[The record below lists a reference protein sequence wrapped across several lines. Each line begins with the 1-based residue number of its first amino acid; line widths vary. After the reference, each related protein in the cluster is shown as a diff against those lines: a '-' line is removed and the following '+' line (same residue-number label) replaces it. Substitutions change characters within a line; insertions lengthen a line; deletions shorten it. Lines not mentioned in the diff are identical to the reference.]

1 MGDNPNLNPMA
12 EQLAQLFTTIFGD
25 LTTGID
31 PTTPRPDEVG
41 TLRDALNKAN
51 QTIADLRKER
61 IGLINSKEKL
71 RKERAA
77 LVRSNEVLET
87 KVKTLTA
94 NIDAVERTS
103 AARQAR
109 ITRLIGENSDLARQ
123 VRSLQQVANG
133 YGAPAVNKL
142 RKDYTACKNQ
152 RDSFRGTIAVQQST
166 IKEMEKRINELQR
179 NPHPVD
185 VIVVDTVSYTENDV
199 RRVVKTSLD
208 YTVRVKQLEESLAK
222 LNTVY
227 DDLKKRANVY
237 TLHGVELPPSRV
249 IDLVNKGLKAEK
261 AQPAASVTPVNGS
274 FDVVYIHQGKVSK
287 AARDV
292 IVVTDPSNVT
302 FRVPYGMEGTSLDVN
317 ANDLAFMSDDI
328 QRLQKAIASTN
339 DRLVD
344 ANERCHLKE
353 RNIKAQEREIDRLRG
368 REKELMEAL
377 TKAQSSLRVTTVERD
392 QARAKVTQQ
401 PFISKD
407 GDINIVN
414 GQVLQSG
421 ETYMTTSI
429 GLLPVNSVGMR
440 KLSDA
445 LDSYRARVN
454 KLRTGISEWIKE

>member
-1 MGDNPNLNPMA
+1 MGDNLNLNPMA
-12 EQLAQLFTTIFGD
+12 EQLAQLFTDIFCG
-25 LTTGID
+25 LTEGID
-31 PTTPRPDEVG
+31 TKTPRPDEEG

-51 QTIADLRKER
+51 QTIAELRKER
-61 IGLINSKEKL
+61 VGLINSKEKL

-77 LVRSNEVLET
+77 LAKSNEVLES

-103 AARQAR
+103 VARQAR
-109 ITRLIGENSDLARQ
+109 ITRLIDEKADLIRQ
-123 VRSLQQVANG
+123 VKALQQVANG
-133 YGAPAVNKL
+133 YGIPAVNKL

-152 RDSFRGTIAVQQST
+152 RDSFRSTIAVQEST
-166 IKEMEKRINELQR
+166 IREMEKRINELQR

-199 RRVVKTSLD
+199 RRVVQNALDKT
-208 YTVRVKQLEESLAK
+208 TRVQQLEESLAK
-222 LNTVY
+222 LNAVY

-237 TLHGVELPPSRV
+237 TLRGVELPPSRV
-249 IDLVNKGLKAEK
+249 IDLVNKGLEAEK
-261 AQPAASVTPVNGS
+261 TPPAASVTPVTGS
-274 FDVVYIHQGKVSK
+274 SDVVYIHQGKVSK

-292 IVVTDPSNVT
+292 VVVADPTHVI
-302 FRVPYGMEGTSLDVN
+302 FRVPFDSNGTTLDVN
-317 ANDLAFMSDDI
+317 AEDLALMSEDI
-328 QRLQKAIASTN
+328 RRLQNTITSTN

-368 REKELMEAL
+368 REKELMKTL
-377 TKAQSSLRVTTVERD
+377 SRTQNILRVTTVERD
-392 QARAKVTQQ
+392 QARAKATQQ
-401 PFISKD
+401 PLITKD

-421 ETYMTTSI
+421 ETYMTTAL

>member
-1 MGDNPNLNPMA
+1 MGDNSNLNPMA

-25 LTTGID
+25 LATGID
-31 PTTPRPDEVG
+31 PNAPRPDEVS
-41 TLRDALNKAN
+41 TLREALNKAN

-199 RRVVKTSLD
+199 RRVVKNALD
-208 YTVRVKQLEESLAK
+208 KTVRVKQLEESLAK

-237 TLHGVELPPSRV
+237 TLRGVELPPSRV
-249 IDLVNKGLKAEK
+249 IDLVNKGLEAEK
-261 AQPAASVTPVNGS
+261 TPPAASVTPVSGS
-274 FDVVYIHQGKVSK
+274 SDMVYIHQGKVSK
-287 AARDV
+287 ATRDV
-292 IVVTDPSNVT
+292 IVVADPTNVI
-302 FRVPYGMEGTSLDVN
+302 FRVPFDSTGTTLDVS
-317 ANDLAFMSDDI
+317 AEDLALMSEDI
-328 QRLQKAIASTN
+328 RRLQNTITSTN

-368 REKELMEAL
+368 REKELMDAL
-377 TKAQSSLRVTTVERD
+377 NKAQSSLRVAIVERD
-392 QARAKVTQQ
+392 QARAKVTQR
-401 PFISKD
+401 PFITRD

-421 ETYMTTSI
+421 ETYMTTAL

>member
-31 PTTPRPDEVG
+31 PSAPRPDEVA

-51 QTIADLRKER
+51 QTIGELRKER

-77 LVRSNEVLET
+77 LAKSNEMLES

-94 NIDAVERTS
+94 NLDAVERTS
-103 AARQAR
+103 TARQAR

-123 VRSLQQVANG
+123 VRSLQQAANG
-133 YGAPAVNKL
+133 YGIPAINKL

-152 RDSFRGTIAVQQST
+152 RDSFRGTVAVQQST
-166 IKEMEKRINELQR
+166 IREMEKRINELQR

-208 YTVRVKQLEESLAK
+208 YTIRVQQLEESLAK

-237 TLHGVELPPSRV
+237 TLRGVELPPSRV
-249 IDLVNKGLKAEK
+249 IELVNKGLEAEK
-261 AQPAASVTPVNGS
+261 TPPAASVTPVSGS
-274 FDVVYIHQGKVSK
+274 SDVVYIHQGKVSK

-292 IVVTDPSNVT
+292 IVVADPTNVI
-302 FRVPYGMEGTSLDVN
+302 FRVPFDSTGTTLDVS
-317 ANDLAFMSDDI
+317 AEDLALMSEDI
-328 QRLQKAIASTN
+328 RRLQNTITSTN

-368 REKELMEAL
+368 REKELTEAL

-401 PFISKD
+401 PFITKD

-421 ETYMTTSI
+421 ETYMTTAI